1 MKSVYRILKVLV
13 PALIL
18 LSLASPCAADTERSN
33 ILLVVIDDMGY
44 SDIGP
49 FGAEI
54 RTPTLDRL
62 AASGIRFTDFYVGPA
77 CSPTRSMLLSGTDNH
92 LAGMGNNAEGMAPN
106 QIGQPGYEGHLNDT
120 VVSFASLLKQAGYHT
135 YMAGK
140 WHLGEEPEHDPSRR
154 GFEKSFA
161 LLQGGA
167 SHFDDE
173 WMMCANYTPI
183 YRDNGVR
190 VHVPRG
196 FYSSEFYTDRI
207 IKYIR
212 EQEDDRPFFAY
223 LAFTAVHDPLHLPD
237 DWLDKYN
244 GVYDGG
250 WDVLRQTRLQRMK
263 RMGLVPDET
272 KLGPGPPM
280 VKAWND
286 LGPEQ
291 RKMHARRMEVYASMV
306 ENTDFHI
313 GRVLEFLR
321 ESGRLDDTLVVF
333 FSDNGANGA
342 PMHMYPGTDEAWVER
357 NSDNRFENWGR
368 RGSRIA
374 QGPGWAQA
382 SVTPFRLFKGFI
394 AEGGIRSPLIM
405 SGPGVKGA
413 GEKVAAVAHVMDLAP
428 TFLEIAGASYPDTF
442 EGRKIARLRGRSL
455 VPVVTGASKE
465 VHGEQDPIGWEL
477 LGWRAVRMGRWKI
490 TWIDEPFGESEWQLF
505 DLSNDPGETTDLSAA
520 NPKQLQR
527 LLQEWNAYADEV
539 GVIYAEKGMPINF

>member
-1 MKSVYRILKVLV
+1 
-13 PALIL
+13 
-18 LSLASPCAADTERSN
+18 
-33 ILLVVIDDMGY
+33 
-44 SDIGP
+44 
-49 FGAEI
+49 
-54 RTPTLDRL
+54 
-62 AASGIRFTDFYVGPA
+62 
-77 CSPTRSMLLSGTDNH
+77 
-92 LAGMGNNAEGMAPN
+92 
-106 QIGQPGYEGHLNDT
+106 
-120 VVSFASLLKQAGYHT
+120 
-135 YMAGK
+135 
-140 WHLGEEPEHDPSRR
+140 
-154 GFEKSFA
+154 
-161 LLQGGA
+161 
-167 SHFDDE
+167 
-173 WMMCANYTPI
+173 
-183 YRDNGVR
+183 
-190 VHVPRG
+190 
-196 FYSSEFYTDRI
+196 
-207 IKYIR
+207 
-212 EQEDDRPFFAY
+212 
-223 LAFTAVHDPLHLPD
+223 
-237 DWLDKYN
+237 
-244 GVYDGG
+244 
-250 WDVLRQTRLQRMK
+250 
-263 RMGLVPDET
+263 
-272 KLGPGPPM
+272 
-280 VKAWND
+280 
-286 LGPEQ
+286 
-291 RKMHARRMEVYASMV
+291 MV

-490 TWIDEPFGESEWQLF
+490 TWIDEPFGESEGQLF

>member
-1 MKSVYRILKVLV
+1 MKPVYRTVKVLV
-13 PALIL
+13 LALIL
-18 LSLASPCAADTERSN
+18 LSLTSPCAAGAKRSN
-33 ILLVVIDDMGY
+33 ILLIVIDDMGY

-62 AASGIRFTDFYVGPA
+62 AASGVRFTEFYVGPA

-92 LAGMGNNAEGMAPN
+92 VAGMGNNAEAMAPN
-106 QIGQPGYEGHLNDT
+106 QIGQPGYEGHLNDR

-183 YRDNGVR
+183 YRDNGAR
-190 VHVPRG
+190 VHVPKG

-244 GVYDGG
+244 GVYEGG
-250 WDVLRQTRLQRMK
+250 WDVLREKRLQRMK

-272 KLGPGPPM
+272 ELGPGLPM
-280 VKAWND
+280 VKAWDD

-291 RKMHARRMEVYASMV
+291 RKMQARKMEVYASMV

-313 GRVLEFLR
+313 GRVLEFLK

-342 PMHMYPGTDEAWVER
+342 PMHTYPGTDEAWVER

-405 SGPGVKGA
+405 SGPGVRGA
-413 GEKVAAVAHVMDLAP
+413 GEKLTAVAHVMDLAP
-428 TFLEIAGASYPDTF
+428 TFLEIAGTSYPDTF
-442 EGRKIARLRGRSL
+442 EGRKIAPLRGRSL
-455 VPVVTGASKE
+455 VPVVTGASEE
-465 VHGEQDPIGWEL
+465 VHSEQDPIGWEL

-520 NPKQLQR
+520 NPEQLQR
-527 LLQEWNAYADEV
+527 LLREWNAYADEV
-539 GVIYAEKGMPINF
+539 GVIYAEKGMPTNF